1 MSEYKFKKGDRVV
14 VARPDED
21 DIRAG
26 IQIGDTGEVLQ
37 DNSKAPWFWVRMD
50 KFNSNL
56 NSADGR
62 CEDGHARAFF
72 QGKLELESEYKASN
86 DEVNSPNHYNATSV
100 EVWEMMLAIWGKEK
114 FIAFCEMNA
123 FKYRM
128 RLGLKDAKSPLTD
141 LDKAKWY
148 EGKAA
153 DLRNENTEEE

>member
-1 MSEYKFKKGDRVV
+1 MSEIKFKKGDRVV
-14 VARPDED
+14 VARPDEE
-21 DIRAG
+21 DIKMG
-26 IQIGDTGEVLQ
+26 IKKGDKGEILQ
-37 DNSKAPWFWVRMD
+37 DNDLAPWVRMD
-50 KFNSNL
+50 KFNDKLGNA
-56 NSADGR
+56 ADR
-62 CEDGHARAFF
+62 CEKGHGWGFYEH
-72 QGKLELESEYKASN
+72 QLELEPKSEVSN
-86 DEVNSPNHYNATSV
+86 EEVNSPNHYNATSV

-128 RLGLKDAKSPLTD
+128 RLGLKDANSPLID